1 MPITYLDEQPISKIT
16 YLDEPKGKSLKRG
29 ERSLIGNIFERPG
42 SAIRAGL
49 TNIGK
54 EGGFLKG
61 YQAGAVIPEE
71 VPRFQE
77 SALEKYY
84 GEDKPS
90 LLKTAGGFG
99 VSAAGM
105 AGDILTNPAETA
117 LLMTGA
123 KPVRDVAGL
132 TKLGGVVGATKVGKS
147 LKAAATTPITKE
159 VLAKPFV
166 KAGEAVGK
174 VARIPE
180 TVGKGTVRALIPYE
194 SVTERGLAKGF
205 APMLKPEYYG
215 ERIPQDIMKKGVN
228 FFTDA
233 RKIAGEEISNV
244 IKTKYTNTYIDA
256 KLLQNE
262 AKSIL
267 GKGITVKD
275 LDISP
280 AQMKLLSR
288 ETSKVL
294 SVKKPISVTDL
305 WEMRK
310 GLDKV
315 IYDTGFSWKPDATKY
330 LQKLRNILNKPIRN
344 AGDDIAQSFNKYIN
358 VENTSD
364 EIGKSFAGIVNKQTG
379 EVSSPKFANFIQN
392 LMSDNPRMTE
402 VRNLM
407 SEINPQLAEELFNVA
422 GARRLGMP
430 IKDPLQGGFFQA
442 SIYPLKRALHPKN
455 IATAT
460 SKVQEASKTVGNAI
474 GKFQKKPVSLK
485 ARTP

>member
-1 MPITYLDEQPISKIT
+1 MAITYLDEQPTSKIT
-16 YLDEPKGKSLKRG
+16 YLDKPKGKSLKRG

-42 SAIRAGL
+42 SAVRSGL
-49 TNIGK
+49 MNIGK
-54 EGGFLKG
+54 EGGFVKG
-61 YQAGAVIPEE
+61 YQSGANVPEE
-71 VPRFQE
+71 VPTFQE
-77 SALEKYY
+77 SALKEYY
-84 GEDKPS
+84 GEGKPS
-90 LLKTAGGFG
+90 LAKTVGGFG

-105 AGDILTNPAETA
+105 AGDILTNPADITA
-117 LLMTGA
+117 LMTGA
-123 KPVRDVAGL
+123 KPVRDVVGL

-147 LKAAATTPITKE
+147 LKAVATTPITKE
-159 VLAKPFV
+159 VIAKPFV
-166 KAGEAVGK
+166 KAGEAIGK

-215 ERIPQDIMKKGVN
+215 ERIPQDTMKKGVN

-233 RKIAGEEISNV
+233 RKVAGEEISNI
-244 IKTKYTNTYIDA
+244 IKTKYTNTYVDS
-256 KLLQNE
+256 KLLQGE
-262 AKSIL
+262 AKNIL
-267 GKGITVKD
+267 GKGISIKD

-288 ETSKVL
+288 ETTKIL
-294 SVKKPISVTDL
+294 GVKKPISVTDL

-402 VRNLM
+402 VRNLI

-422 GARRLGMP
+422 GAKRLGIP

-455 IATAT
+455 IATVA
-460 SKVQEASKTVGNAI
+460 SKVQGVGEAVGKTL

-485 ARTP
+485 ARIP